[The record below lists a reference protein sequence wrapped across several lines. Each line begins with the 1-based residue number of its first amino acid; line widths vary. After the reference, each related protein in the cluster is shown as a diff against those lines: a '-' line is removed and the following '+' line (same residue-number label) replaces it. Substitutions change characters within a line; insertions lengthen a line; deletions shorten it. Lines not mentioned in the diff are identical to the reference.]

1 MNDAPLTFVLSQ
13 TTTREQRRMRSEREH
28 PQGLSRYEIREAMG
42 QGSSLIM
49 QMQSLVHNIRKPRRS
64 APVSR
69 TYSKPVASCS
79 PQA

>member
-13 TTTREQRRMRSEREH
+13 TTTREQLRMRAEREH
-28 PQGLSRYEIREAMG
+28 PQGLGRYEIREAI
-42 QGSSLIM
+42 GSDPTLIM
-49 QMQSLVHNIRKPRRS
+49 QMQSLVNNLRKPLRP
-64 APVSR
+64 APVRR